1 MKLEDHPTVQ
11 RMRLKTVNSAP
22 PKKESLD
29 AGWLKQL
36 VLDAG
41 ADDVGFVEIGR
52 PALDDQRE
60 DIFRAF
66 PHTKTLISF
75 VVRMN
80 REAIRTPARSISNTE
95 FHHSGEEVNDIAR
108 SVVQTLEDRGIR
120 AMNPA
125 MGFPMEMAQFPG
137 KVWVVSHKPVAVAA
151 GLGMMGIHRNV
162 IHEKFGNFILLGTI
176 LLDAEVSES
185 SQPINYNPCLECK
198 LCVAACP
205 VGAISPDGDFNFSSC
220 YTHNYRE
227 FMGGF
232 TDWVEQ
238 VADSKNARD
247 YRSRVSDAESASLWQ
262 SLSYGANYKAAYC
275 LAVCP
280 AGEDV
285 IGPFLAD
292 RKAHL
297 NEVVR
302 PLQEKEE
309 TIYVTKN
316 SDAEDH
322 VAKRFPHKK
331 IKHVGNTLRPNSIAV
346 FLNGMPNVF
355 QPGKSAGLNATFH
368 FTFTGREERQATVV
382 IKDQRIRV
390 EEGHVGRP
398 DLHVTADSQTW
409 IGFLRNEKNV
419 VWSLLRRKIRLVGP
433 LKLLV
438 AFGKCFPSAG
448 TRHELVEI
456 LPLPSKLRGEPA
468 PYRKNDPATEKI
480 RWRGKLTLSDV
491 VDEAHEV
498 KTFRFCPPGGGP
510 IPFEYLPGQF
520 VTLHIAPHGIPT
532 KRSYTIA
539 SSPTW
544 RDRIE
549 ITVKREGQGLVSRWL
564 HDELGVGDEVEVEAP
579 NGTFIFSGK
588 EADRVVLIGGG
599 VGITPLMSAVRYL
612 AATNWPGK
620 MHLIL
625 GFRSPRDF
633 IFREELAELQARHA
647 NLGVTITM
655 SGPRDEP
662 WSGRVGRID
671 AALLASTVPDLAA
684 HRVHVCGPA
693 PMMDAVKAALVS
705 LGVPHAQIKREAF
718 GTVKR
723 DPSAKD
729 SGSTEIAGKALFLAS
744 GVTTPVPVDATILDA
759 ADTAGVSIDNACR
772 SGTCASCRVK
782 LVSGQVTM
790 AAEDAL
796 TDQDRA
802 EGYILACQAKVQG
815 DVEVDA

>member
-1 MKLEDHPTVQ
+1 MNLNDHPTV
-11 RMRLKTVNSAP
+11 RRVRLKTVPSIRPAD
-22 PKKESLD
+22 ESVD

-36 VLDAG
+36 VLEAG

-60 DIFRAF
+60 DILKAF
-66 PHTKTLISF
+66 PHTKTLVSF

-80 REAIRTPARSISNTE
+80 REAVRTPARSVSNTE
-95 FHHSGEEVNDIAR
+95 FHHSGEEVNHVAR
-108 SVVQTLEDRGIR
+108 EVVQALEDRGIR

-125 MGFPMEMAQFPG
+125 MGFPMEMHRFPN
-137 KVWVVSHKPVAVAA
+137 KIWVVSHKPVAVAA

-176 LLDAEVSES
+176 LVGAEVSES
-185 SQPINYNPCLECK
+185 SRPINYNPCLECK

-205 VGAISPDGDFNFSSC
+205 VGAISPDGSFNFTSC

-238 VADSKNARD
+238 VADSSSARD
-247 YRSRVSDAESASLWQ
+247 YRGRVSDSESASMWQ

-297 NEVVR
+297 DQVVR
-302 PLQEKEE
+302 PLQEREE
-309 TIYVTKN
+309 TVYVTQN

-322 VAKRFPHKK
+322 VTKRFPHKT
-331 IKHVGNTLRPNSIAV
+331 IKHVGNSLRPNSIDA

-355 QPGKSAGLNATFH
+355 QPGKSAGLNATYH
-368 FTFTGREERQATVV
+368 FTFTGHEQRQVTVV
-382 IKDQRIRV
+382 IQQQKISV
-390 EEGHVGRP
+390 KEGHVGQP
-398 DLHVTADSQTW
+398 DLRVTADSQTW
-409 IGFLRNEKNV
+409 VGFLRAERNM
-419 VWSLLRRKIRLVGP
+419 VWALVRRKIRLAGP
-433 LKLLV
+433 PKLLL

-448 TRHELVEI
+448 GRQERVELE
-456 LPLPSKLRGEPA
+456 PRPSRLRGEPA
-468 PYRKNDPATEKI
+468 AFVKNDPATGEV
-480 RWRGKLTLSDV
+480 RWRGKLTLSEV

-498 KTFRFCPPGGGP
+498 KTFRFTPPAGGEL
-510 IPFEYLPGQF
+510 PFNYLPGQF
-520 VTLHIAPHGIPT
+520 VTLHIAPGGVPT

-544 RDRIE
+544 SDRIE

-579 NGTFIFSGK
+579 NGTFFFSGQ
-588 EADRVVLIGGG
+588 EAGRVVLIGGG

-612 AATNWPGK
+612 AETCWPGEV
-620 MHLIL
+620 HLVL

-633 IFREELAELQARHA
+633 IFREELAALQARHP
-647 NLGVTITM
+647 NLAVTVTM
-655 SGPRDEP
+655 SAPGDEP

-671 AALLASTVPDLAA
+671 AALLASAVPNLAA
-684 HRVHVCGPA
+684 QQVHVCGPL
-693 PMMDAVKAALVS
+693 PMMDAIIAALGS
-705 LGVPHAQIKREAF
+705 LGVPPAQIKREAF

-723 DPSAKD
+723 SPSGKETT
-729 SGSTEIAGKALFLAS
+729 STEIAGRALFLAS
-744 GVTTPVPVDATILDA
+744 GVTAPVPVDATILDA
-759 ADTAGVSIDNACR
+759 ADTAGVPIDNACR

-782 LVSGQVTM
+782 LVSGRVTM

-802 EGYILACQAKVQG
+802 EGYILACQAKIQG